1 MTKATPPA
9 KSRRIGSEQAAAR
22 PVILDAAEKVILDE
36 GYASVTT
43 RRVAERAGLKAPLV
57 HYYYKTTDD
66 LLLAVYR
73 RAAETSLQSH
83 AEAMSSDDPLA
94 ALWAININ
102 TGNTA
107 LAIEFMAMANHRKFI
122 GEEISRYAEQIR
134 AIQEIALKR
143 YFRKAGID
151 PSPFTPLALSV
162 ILAGVA
168 RALVMESGVG
178 IELGHDE
185 TRETVLR
192 LLDSIIGAH
201 RA

>member
-1 MTKATPPA
+1 M
-9 KSRRIGSEQAAAR
+9 
-22 PVILDAAEKVILDE
+22 
-36 GYASVTT
+36 
-43 RRVAERAGLKAPLV
+43 
-57 HYYYKTTDD
+57 
-66 LLLAVYR
+66 
-73 RAAETSLQSH
+73 
-83 AEAMSSDDPLA
+83 
-94 ALWAININ
+94 
-102 TGNTA
+102 
-107 LAIEFMAMANHRKFI
+107 
-122 GEEISRYAEQIR
+122 
-134 AIQEIALKR
+134 KR